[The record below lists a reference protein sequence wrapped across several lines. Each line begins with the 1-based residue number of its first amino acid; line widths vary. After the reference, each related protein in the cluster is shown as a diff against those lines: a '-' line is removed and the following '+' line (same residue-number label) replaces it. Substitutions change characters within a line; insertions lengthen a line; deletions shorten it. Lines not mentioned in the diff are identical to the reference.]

1 LGEVWSVRANECYR
15 VLKRELKPWLKEHG
29 YHYTPRLVCSWY
41 KKLEDKFLII
51 IASHNKG
58 GGDNYTGLEFRIDV
72 QFNETTDRNYFIS
85 KNIAF
90 FLSDKQ
96 VETALKLQNAVI
108 KRFRRADSNHPLWET
123 FKKSQ
128 WLKDTYLLR
137 YEQQTQMPTY
147 LENFWFHYLEEEDVV
162 NRSKYLQTVIPTIEA
177 HYQSQISISK

>member
-1 LGEVWSVRANECYR
+1 
-15 VLKRELKPWLKEHG
+15 
-29 YHYTPRLVCSWY
+29 
-41 KKLEDKFLII
+41 
-51 IASHNKG
+51 
-58 GGDNYTGLEFRIDV
+58 
-72 QFNETTDRNYFIS
+72 
-85 KNIAF
+85 
-90 FLSDKQ
+90 LSDKQ

-162 NRSKYLQTVIPTIEA
+162 NWSKYLQTVIPTIEA